1 MTQPAAAA
9 VDWGTSSFRAWLLD
23 CDGEVLAGTR
33 SGDGMQVARE
43 KGFGPVLEAALAGLG
58 APADLPVIV
67 CGMAGARQG
76 WVEVPYVDIPAG
88 LGDVLAAAVRV
99 PGIGRDVRIIPGL
112 AQRDP
117 SRPDV
122 MRGEETQ
129 LAGAAVRI
137 GGENVIACLP
147 GTHSKWVELAA
158 GSVRSFR
165 TFLTGDLYAALG
177 SHTILRH
184 SLDGATAAE
193 ADAASF
199 AEGVARAAAGEAG
212 ASLFSV
218 RAGSLLFGR
227 EANEQAAL
235 LSGLLIGVEIAE
247 ARRLFP
253 ADRVTLVAT
262 GRHER
267 LYGAAFRLMGVPV
280 DVVDADEAVQAGL
293 AAAARNVGFIRPERA
308 A

>member
-23 CDGEVLAGTR
+23 GDGRVLTGAR
-33 SGDGMQVARE
+33 SSDGMQVARE
-43 KGFGPVLEAALAGLG
+43 KGFSPVLEAALAGLG
-58 APADLPVIV
+58 APGDLPVIV

-76 WVEVPYVDIPAG
+76 WIEAPYVDVPAA
-88 LGDVLAAAVRV
+88 LGNVLAAAVKV
-99 PGIGRDVRIIPGL
+99 PGISRDVRIVPGL

-129 LAGAAVRI
+129 LAGAAVTI
-137 GGENVIACLP
+137 GGDDAVACLP

-158 GSVRSFR
+158 GNVRSFR

-177 SHTILRH
+177 AHTILRH
-184 SLDGATAAE
+184 SLDGANGTD

-199 AEGVARAAAGEAG
+199 ADGVARAAGGEAG
-212 ASLFSV
+212 ASFFAV
-218 RAGSLLFGR
+218 RAGGLLFGR
-227 EANEQAAL
+227 SADDQAAL
-235 LSGLLIGVEIAE
+235 LSGLLIGAEIAE

-253 ADRVTLVAT
+253 VNRVTLVAT

-267 LYGAAFRLMGVPV
+267 LYGAAFRLMGVAV
-280 DVVDADEAVQAGL
+280 NVVDADAAVQAGL